1 MRTGLLA
8 AVAAG
13 VAPSAA
19 TGGVLDLV
27 PEVEVG
33 GTYETNPRFLP
44 DCDQGLPANRCGN
57 QYVMGTFL
65 DARVRGS
72 WRTPDSEISLTPR
85 VRDWNYLESNK
96 DLNNND
102 IYVDGSASRR
112 FQRAQ
117 AALLGLYSDTLIRQQ
132 VFESPTPTDPDG
144 PPPDIGGAGQVADD
158 GATQRRWLA
167 RPTFSYK
174 VSERNELGVQYEYSE
189 VTFDQGANPNFFD
202 FDSQSIDLSLTHSL
216 GARAALRAGVYGSTF
231 DANNADRALAIQ
243 QFSNTTDSYGVN
255 ASYEFA
261 YSETISVTAQLGTA
275 RNSVTV
281 ETPFQGSVST
291 SDTTLLGNLGIRQRS
306 EKTVLNVDIG
316 RSQVPRSDGRQI
328 TQDQIRIYVDRKIT
342 GQLNGRIGLIAL
354 DQSGIGDF
362 DRFDQTYYAVDLSGA
377 YRIAR
382 DWTEQTT
389 YRFQTNDS
397 RFQSVLNLGQNPTV
411 SDVEQANR
419 ALFVSVVYRGVG
431 IRR

>member
-1 MRTGLLA
+1 
-8 AVAAG
+8 
-13 VAPSAA
+13 
-19 TGGVLDLV
+19 
-27 PEVEVG
+27 
-33 GTYETNPRFLP
+33 
-44 DCDQGLPANRCGN
+44 
-57 QYVMGTFL
+57 
-65 DARVRGS
+65 
-72 WRTPDSEISLTPR
+72 
-85 VRDWNYLESNK
+85 
-96 DLNNND
+96 
-102 IYVDGSASRR
+102 
-112 FQRAQ
+112 
-117 AALLGLYSDTLIRQQ
+117 
-132 VFESPTPTDPDG
+132 
-144 PPPDIGGAGQVADD
+144 
-158 GATQRRWLA
+158 
-167 RPTFSYK
+167 
-174 VSERNELGVQYEYSE
+174 
-189 VTFDQGANPNFFD
+189 
-202 FDSQSIDLSLTHSL
+202 
-216 GARAALRAGVYGSTF
+216 
-231 DANNADRALAIQ
+231 
-243 QFSNTTDSYGVN
+243 
-255 ASYEFA
+255 
-261 YSETISVTAQLGTA
+261 
-275 RNSVTV
+275 VTV

-382 DWTEQTT
+382 DWTVQTT